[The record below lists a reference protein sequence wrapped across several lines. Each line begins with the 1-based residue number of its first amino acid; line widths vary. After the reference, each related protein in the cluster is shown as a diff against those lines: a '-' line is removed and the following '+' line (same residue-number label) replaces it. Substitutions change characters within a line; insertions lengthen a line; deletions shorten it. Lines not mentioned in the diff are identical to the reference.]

1 MRDSALKRAPEL
13 PFATR
18 LGQWV
23 GEELMRDS
31 ALKPRGHV
39 GTGLFVP
46 VGEELMRDSALKL
59 DSFPGMK
66 AVNRVGEE
74 LMRDSALK
82 LSNCCRLPLSSRTVG
97 EELMRDSALKQ
108 TGIHATRVP
117 DAQSEKSSC
126 ATAL

>member
-1 MRDSALKRAPEL
+1 
-13 PFATR
+13 
-18 LGQWV
+18 
-23 GEELMRDS
+23 MRDS

-46 VGEELMRDSALKL
+46 VGEELMRDSALKQ

-82 LSNCCRLPLSSRTVG
+82 HGYRVWGQINNFHVG
-97 EELMRDSALKQ
+97 EELMRDSALKLPR
-108 TGIHATRVP
+108 GEIVNP
-117 DAQSEKSSC
+117 PVSNKSEKSSC